1 MAVSALELRPRG
13 AVAILDSALRLCAR
27 NTGVWALT
35 LPAGALVTWALLHL
49 ADALAHRR
57 PYLLPVLWVT
67 LAWLV
72 RGLFQGA
79 ACHYVQE
86 LLVGTKEPSTWGS
99 LRAALGRAPSL
110 LTAVGFLFVFNGASV
125 TFSMGLAFFFLS
137 AHIVGYAATMQ
148 GKGSALGLY
157 GLCSRLLGP
166 ARSTAAVAR
175 LLLALVQLLTFLN
188 LHIAANFLCFLGRKL
203 IGIDLTYAERFASL
217 DNPTWLLFLAALA
230 FTLFEPIRVATATLL
245 LVDGRVRQEGLDLLA
260 AVQQLP
266 ARSTA
271 KASVRGAGV
280 ALVLLCAL
288 LAAPA
293 ARASEAERAEAEAP
307 VPQELGVRLNEL
319 AEYCG
324 RGSAEAKQWRSTA
337 EALSPEEQLKFKRLL
352 NRVEEQTY
360 ADEECEAAMLQLEQ
374 GVALAGQTVTVERAR
389 QDARAS
395 AARAKAILERPE
407 FAVTPPAPEKP
418 PEAKEPVV
426 PPEKGLWQRFLD
438 WLNKW
443 LEELF
448 KRRDSAP
455 PPPRDTSAVQG
466 SQVANTLAIALIAL
480 TVVGLAFV
488 LIRTL
493 MGQKKQEVE
502 HLEVSTLQS
511 TALSADPA
519 SALSKPPEGWAH
531 TADEMAA
538 QGNYREAVRC
548 LYLALLSRLHREG
561 AITYDVTLSNW
572 DYLRQFRGQREWL
585 PPFREL
591 TRRFDFAW
599 YGNLPVG
606 QEGYQDFRVLT
617 EPMLNAPRATQEAA
631 GA

>member
-49 ADALAHRR
+49 ADALVHRR
-57 PYLLPVLWVT
+57 AYLLPVLWLT
-67 LAWLV
+67 LAWLL

-86 LLVGTKEPSTWGS
+86 LLVGAREPGTWSS

-110 LTAVGFLFVFNGASV
+110 LTAVGFLFVFNAATV
-125 TFSMGLAFFFLS
+125 TFSMGLAIVFFS
-137 AHIVGYAATMQ
+137 AHLVGYAATMQ

-166 ARSTAAVAR
+166 ARSTASVVR
-175 LLLALVQLLTFLN
+175 LLLAGVQLLTLFN

-203 IGIDLTYAERFASL
+203 IGIDLTYAERFASI
-217 DNPTWLLFLAALA
+217 DNPTWLLFLAAVA
-230 FTLFEPIRVATATLL
+230 FTLFEPIRVATSTLL

-266 ARSTA
+266 VKGAA
-271 KASVRGAGV
+271 KVSVRGA

-293 ARASEAERAEAEAP
+293 ARAEEAAAP
-307 VPQELGVRLNEL
+307 VSGELGVRLSKV
-319 AEYCG
+319 AEYCE
-324 RGSAEAKQWRSTA
+324 RDEEDLSAWRSTA

-352 NRVEEQTY
+352 HRVEEQTY
-360 ADEECEAAMLQLEQ
+360 GEEDCEAGMRQLAQ
-374 GVALAGQTVTVERAR
+374 GVALAGETVTAERAR
-389 QDARAS
+389 QDARAT
-395 AARAKAILERPE
+395 AARAQAILQRPE
-407 FAVTPPAPEKP
+407 FAVTPPAPEKT
-418 PEAKEPVV
+418 PEVKEPTV
-426 PPEKGLWQRFLD
+426 PPEKGLWRRFLD
-438 WLNKW
+438 WLDET
-443 LEELF
+443 LRELF
-448 KRRDSAP
+448 KRRDTAP
-455 PPPRDTSAVQG
+455 PPPRDAAGVAQG
-466 SQVANTLAIALIAL
+466 SQVANSLAIVLIAL
-480 TVVGLAFV
+480 TVVGLAVV
-488 LIRTL
+488 LVRTL
-493 MGQKKQEVE
+493 MNQRKPEVE
-502 HLEVSTLQS
+502 HLEVAPLQS

-538 QGNYREAVRC
+538 RGNYREAVRC

-599 YGNLPVG
+599 YGNVPVG
-606 QEGYQDFRVLT
+606 VEGYQDFRVLT
-617 EPMLNAPRATQEAA
+617 EPMLNAAPAREAA

>member
-35 LPAGALVTWALLHL
+35 LPSGALVTWALLHL
-49 ADALAHRR
+49 ADTLAQRG
-57 PYLLPVLWVT
+57 PLLLPALWVT
-67 LAWLV
+67 LAWLT

-86 LLVGTKEPSTWGS
+86 LLVGAKEPGTWS
-99 LRAALGRAPSL
+99 ALRAALGRTPSL
-110 LTAVGFLFVFNGASV
+110 LIAVGFLFVFNAATV
-125 TFSMGLAFFFLS
+125 TFSGGLAFFFLS
-137 AHIVGYAATMQ
+137 AHLVGYAATMQ

-157 GLCSRLLGP
+157 AVCSRMLGP
-166 ARSTAAVAR
+166 ARTTASVAR
-175 LLLALVQLLTFLN
+175 LLLAGVQLLTFLN

-217 DNPTWLLFLAALA
+217 DNPTWLLFLAALT

-266 ARSTA
+266 ERNTPRAA
-271 KASVRGAGV
+271 LRGAGV

-293 ARASEAERAEAEAP
+293 ARAEEAP
-307 VPQELGVRLNEL
+307 ASDGTLGERLSKL
-319 AEYCG
+319 AEFCE
-324 RGSAEAKQWRSTA
+324 RPPEDASQWRSTA

-352 NRVEEQTY
+352 NRVEAEAY
-360 ADEECEAAMLQLEQ
+360 GDDECGPALHDLEQ

-389 QDARAS
+389 QDARAT
-395 AARAKAILERPE
+395 AARAKAILARPE
-407 FAVTPPAPEKP
+407 FAVTPPAPERTP
-418 PEAKEPVV
+418 DVKEPTV
-426 PPEKGLWQRFLD
+426 PPEKGLWARFLD
-438 WLNKW
+438 WLNKL
-443 LEELF
+443 LEEWF
-448 KRRDSAP
+448 KRRDTAP
-455 PPPRDTSAVQG
+455 PPKNPTGVQG
-466 SQVANTLAIALIAL
+466 SQVANTLAIVLIAL
-480 TVVGLAFV
+480 TVVALAVV

-493 MGQKKQEVE
+493 MGQKKPEVE
-502 HLEVSTLQS
+502 HLEVATLQS
-511 TALSADPA
+511 TALSTDPA

-538 QGNYREAVRC
+538 RGNYREAVRC
-548 LYLALLSRLHREG
+548 LYLALLSRLHRDG

-572 DYLRQFRGQREWL
+572 DYLRHFKGQREWL

-599 YGNLPVG
+599 YGNVPVG
-606 QEGYQDFRVLT
+606 VEGYQDFRLLT
-617 EPMLNAPRATQEAA
+617 EPMLNPPTSREAS